1 LPNVPLHPLNIL
13 LAVCLKE
20 TKLLYM
26 TRSISSIILATVL
39 TSSVSAQKL
48 SRADKAIVAGLKTH
62 ISFLADDKLEGRR
75 AGTAGEKL
83 AMEYISIQFAK
94 TGLIPKGDSSWFQ
107 KFDIY
112 DGKAISPATHFI
124 VNGNDLKLNTEYFPL
139 AFSANKTSNAAVE
152 IALLE
157 SGVPWFID
165 IADILEQNKENPHF
179 DLADEIRGRATKAA
193 QKGATGLIIFNDSEI
208 KDGLTFDSK
217 DRSETSP
224 IPVFYLTR
232 PAKLQYFKD
241 EDATYDL
248 QLKSEIANKARTGT
262 NVIGY
267 IDNGAP
273 STIVLGAHFDHLGYG
288 EDNNSMLRN
297 PTEKMIHNGAD
308 DNASGTAA
316 LIELS
321 KLLKKSK
328 SKANN
333 YLFIAFSAEELGLNG
348 SKYFTEHPTIDI
360 KSVNFMV
367 NMDMIGRLSDSS
379 RTLTVGGYGTSPS
392 WNGILNTNNPKYLK
406 IKYDSSGT
414 GPSDHSSFYRKDLPV
429 LFLFTGL
436 HTDYHKPSDDADKI
450 NYNGE
455 LLILQYLNKV
465 LETAAGKGKLAFTKT
480 REQQTGSSARWT
492 VSLGIMP
499 DYTFS
504 GTGIRVDGV
513 SDDRPA
519 KKAGIQTGDIIIQLG
534 DFNTSS
540 MESYMQALSKF
551 KKGDKAKVKAKR
563 GEGLLEVDVVF

>member
-1 LPNVPLHPLNIL
+1 
-13 LAVCLKE
+13 K
-20 TKLLYM
+20 
-26 TRSISSIILATVL
+26 
-39 TSSVSAQKL
+39 
-48 SRADKAIVAGLKTH
+48 AGL
-62 ISFLADDKLEGRR
+62 
-75 AGTAGEKL
+75 
-83 AMEYISIQFAK
+83 Q
-94 TGLIPKGDSSWFQ
+94 PKGDSSWFQ

-112 DGKAISPATHFI
+112 DGKEIGTATHFI
-124 VNGNDLKLNTEYFPL
+124 VNGNDLKLNSEYFPL
-139 AFSANKTSNAAVE
+139 AFSPNKTSNAAVE
-152 IALLE
+152 MALLE

-165 IADILEQNKENPHF
+165 LSDILEQNKDNPHY
-179 DLADEIRGRATKAA
+179 DLESEIRSRAAKAA
-193 QKGATGLIIFNDSEI
+193 QKGATALILFNNSDL
-208 KDGLTFDSK
+208 KDGLSFNAK
-217 DRSETSP
+217 DRSEPSV
-224 IPVFYLTR
+224 IPVLYLSR

-248 QLKSEIANKARTGT
+248 QLKTEIRNKARTGT

-288 EDNNSMLRN
+288 EDNNSMIRN

-321 KLLKKSK
+321 KILKKSK
-328 SKANN
+328 SRTNN

-348 SKYFTEHPTIDI
+348 SKYFTEHPTIDL

-367 NMDMIGRLSDSS
+367 NMDMVGRLSDSS
-379 RTLTVGGYGTSPS
+379 KTLTVGGYGTSPS
-392 WNGILNTNNPKYLK
+392 WDGILKSNNPKYLK
-406 IKYDSSGT
+406 IKFDSSGT

-436 HTDYHKPSDDADKI
+436 HADYHRPSDDADKI

-455 LLILQYLNKV
+455 LLILQYVTKV
-465 LETAAGKGKLAFTKT
+465 LETASGKGKLAFTKT
-480 REQQTGSSARWT
+480 REQQTGTTARWN

-519 KKAGIQTGDIIIQLG
+519 KKAGIQTGDIILQLG

-540 MESYMQALSKF
+540 MENYMQALSKF

-563 GEGLLEVDVVF
+563 GEGVLEVDVVF